1 MFLSW
6 SVPGSERRPAALQCL
21 TQCRNPRCQPS
32 HRAPQWCLLTNIL
45 WQKFVFF
52 KCELPYFPTLGST
65 QNTAIECGML
75 RWENVLVMLTSPHL
89 TQHRTLT
96 RRDEGGRR
104 AAASPGWRANL
115 WHHMGQT
122 GRQWEE
128 DAGINEM
135 RNPIWSTCQ
144 AARQTTRLYSE
155 RTSSISSPINM
166 DLGKLFGLG
175 RAGIILYI
183 FIDNLSSTLRFYSWS
198 LWRAM

>member
-6 SVPGSERRPAALQCL
+6 SVPGAGSVPGGQQVSCLSVATLRPTAL
-21 TQCRNPRCQPS
+21 
-32 HRAPQWCLLTNIL
+32 
-45 WQKFVFF
+45 
-52 KCELPYFPTLGST
+52 
-65 QNTAIECGML
+65 
-75 RWENVLVMLTSPHL
+75 SPH
-89 TQHRTLT
+89 QHFMTEIRVFQVRTALFSHVRKHAEHGT
-96 RRDEGGRR
+96 RVRDVEMRKSGDDITHYTEGGRW

-115 WHHMGQT
+115 WHHMGLT

-144 AARQTTRLYSE
+144 AARPTTRLYSE

-166 DLGKLFGLG
+166 DFGKLFCLG

-183 FIDNLSSTLRFYSWS
+183 FIDNLSSTLMFYYWS
-198 LWRAM
+198 LSRLKSYAPLWRK

>member
-6 SVPGSERRPAALQCL
+6 SVPGSV
-21 TQCRNPRCQPS
+21 RCGGQSSRVSVSQPS
-32 HRAPQWCLLTNIL
+32 VPPSYRAPQCLLTNIL

-75 RWENVLVMLTSPHL
+75 RWENLVMTSHTPHW
-89 TQHRTLT
+89 
-96 RRDEGGRR
+96 GREW